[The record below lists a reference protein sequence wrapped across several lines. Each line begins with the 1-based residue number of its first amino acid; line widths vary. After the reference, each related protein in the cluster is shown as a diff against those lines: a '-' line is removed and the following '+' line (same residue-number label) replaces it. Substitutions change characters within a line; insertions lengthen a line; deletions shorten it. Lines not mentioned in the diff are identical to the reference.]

1 MSSLAD
7 GGEFVEKAI
16 TAARKGNRLALGR
29 ILDFYRNYLLLTA
42 NQELDFDLQAKVAPS
57 DVVQKTYLEAC
68 QDFGQFRGQS
78 KSDLMGWLRGILR
91 HNLANVRRDYRDTQ
105 KRQVSQ
111 ERQPADGFEGG
122 LSQDCPTPVTALV
135 AAEQREILARALEQ
149 LPEHYREVIRLRHQ
163 ENCTFLEIGERIGG
177 TTEGAR
183 KRWARAIEQL
193 KEIVKAPGQKS

>member
-122 LSQDCPTPVTALV
+122 VIP
-135 AAEQREILARALEQ
+135 R
-149 LPEHYREVIRLRHQ
+149 LPYASD
-163 ENCTFLEIGERIGG
+163 G
-177 TTEGAR
+177 
-183 KRWARAIEQL
+183 
-193 KEIVKAPGQKS
+193 PGCR